1 VTLVGGRFRAIPR
14 IEARAATV
22 RRIAI
27 WALAGLGAASIALA
41 CWSLAEGGIGWD
53 SRGDTIAALVTRS
66 VDSSEP
72 LAQAYEDVPVTSE
85 FYGVLPQQLADVLH
99 TAVTGSTAPLGP
111 DEPSTYLYQ
120 GTVNILLAV
129 LAVTALAV
137 AIAVAFRSLLAAA
150 FAWSLTLATPLWL
163 GMSHV
168 DFKDMPVA
176 AGLTLVT
183 AGLILAFVLEP
194 PRRATVAGGGL
205 AGAGG
210 ALAVATRPASLLL
223 VAGLV
228 VGTAAVVLA
237 WALARRRPRA
247 ALPVAV
253 AACVA
258 PVCGLAL
265 TWATNPIARIGGVRW
280 LRDSIDVARD
290 YPWDVGPIRTAG
302 QNLRSVDLPW
312 WYVPAWLGAQLP
324 LLTLAAVV
332 GGIALL
338 AALLVRRRRTLDP
351 AAAIPVVPIALQAIA
366 LPALIVAS
374 GAVLYDGIRHVLFVL
389 PALIA
394 LAAVAL
400 AVLERRA
407 GAAGRPWLALALPLA
422 AVAIV
427 ATSLVASAR
436 WAPYAYAFLNPVAG
450 RDKEHRAWELD
461 YWGVSAR
468 EGLRRLREAGLTPL
482 YVQPSQQPGVP
493 WGAYNGPVTT
503 GGRSGLYVFVRWDGA
518 ARYGCTVIFTIER
531 GGHVLGEGARCP
543 NRATF
548 E

>member
-1 VTLVGGRFRAIPR
+1 MTVVGGRFRAVPR
-14 IEARAATV
+14 IEARADAV
-22 RRIAI
+22 RRLAI

-41 CWSLAEGGIGWD
+41 CWSLTEGGIGWD

-66 VDSSEP
+66 VDPSEA
-72 LAQAYEDVPVTSE
+72 LARAYDDVPATSE

-120 GTVNILLAV
+120 GAVNILLAV

-137 AIAVAFRSLLAAA
+137 AIGVAFRSVLAAA

-194 PRRATVAGGGL
+194 PRRATVAGAVL

-210 ALAVATRPASLLL
+210 AVAVATRPASLLL
-223 VAGLV
+223 LAGLV
-228 VGTAAVVLA
+228 GGTAVAVLA

-247 ALPVAV
+247 AVPVAV
-253 AACVA
+253 AAGVA
-258 PVCGLAL
+258 PVCGLAV
-265 TWATNPIARIGGVRW
+265 TWATNPIARIGGLGW

-324 LLTLAAVV
+324 LLTLAAVA
-332 GGIALL
+332 GGIVLL
-338 AALLVRRRRTLDP
+338 AVLLVRRRRTLDP
-351 AAAIPVVPIALQAIA
+351 ASAIPAVPIALQAVA
-366 LPALIVAS
+366 LPVLIVAS
-374 GAVLYDGIRHVLFVL
+374 GAVLYDGIRHLLFML

-400 AVLERRA
+400 AVLDRRA
-407 GAAGRPWLALALPLA
+407 GAARPWLALALPLG

-427 ATSLVASAR
+427 AASLVSAAR
-436 WAPYAYAFLNPVAG
+436 WAPYSYAYLNPVAG

-518 ARYGCTVIFTIER
+518 SRYGCSVIFTIER

-543 NRATF
+543 NAATF
-548 E
+548 D